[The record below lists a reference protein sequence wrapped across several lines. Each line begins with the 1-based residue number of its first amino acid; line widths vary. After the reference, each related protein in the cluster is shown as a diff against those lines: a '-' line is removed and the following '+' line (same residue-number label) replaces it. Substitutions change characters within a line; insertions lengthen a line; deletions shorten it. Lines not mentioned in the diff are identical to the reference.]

1 MNRTIILLLLA
12 LVISPSAFAQQ
23 TTTMPDTSK
32 KPVAEVRTT
41 FYVEPGTYGTKRE
54 SDPPNY
60 VRKFSDLGFKGTEKL
75 SWLDVGLDHRL
86 RGEYRKNDIR
96 RAESINSDLPLLI
109 RTRAFI
115 GIRGLI
121 DPLRFGVELE
131 DAQRN
136 NSNYAWDN
144 RDVNQHEIIQAYGEL
159 YFKNALGKDK
169 LGNNRPLSIRGGR
182 MWLEMLDRRLIAN
195 NQWRNT
201 TNNFTGV
208 KVSLGADKNDFALDL
223 LALQPMT
230 RLLTDFDT
238 INTDVWFYGAV
249 GHWRKWSK
257 VITIEPY
264 YLALHQTAS
273 AANTNRD
280 RDIHGVGLR
289 LYGWAGTSGFNGELT
304 GMYQTGTDNKE
315 TLSAHMFTAE
325 VGYTFKSSKL
335 KPRIS
340 LFYGQ
345 VSGDSDPNDNVS
357 NRFERYYG
365 FARPWNADDY
375 IIPENVMN
383 PKLKFEIEPAK
394 NLRFDMGYSFFW
406 LQSGTDRF
414 NNLLAQSS
422 FNRDKKGA
430 SGSFL
435 GHGFDAR
442 ILYNPISFLNLTFGY
457 SHFTTGE
464 FVQTRQEAA
473 NGNYAMGSDFAY
485 LELSINFF
493 EYVKFV
499 NGLRAKKK

>member
-1 MNRTIILLLLA
+1 MNKTITSFILA
-12 LVISPSAFAQQ
+12 LVISLSAFAQQ
-23 TTTMPDTSK
+23 TATMPDTTK
-32 KPVAEVRTT
+32 KPLPEVRTT

-54 SDPPNY
+54 SDPPSY
-60 VRKFSDLGFKGTEKL
+60 VRKFSDLGFKGAEKL
-75 SWLDVGLDHRL
+75 NWLDVGLDHRL

-96 RAESINSDLPLLI
+96 RPESLNNDLPLLI

-115 GIRGLI
+115 GIRGLM
-121 DPLRFGVELE
+121 DPFRFGVELE

-144 RDVNQHEIIQAYGEL
+144 RDVNKNDFIQAYGEL

-169 LGNNRPLSIRGGR
+169 LGNSRPLSIRGGR
-182 MWLEMLDRRLIAN
+182 MWFEMLDRRLIAN
-195 NQWRNT
+195 NLWRNT

-273 AANTNRD
+273 AANTSRN

-289 LYGWAGTSGFNGELT
+289 LYGWAGKSGFNWELT

-315 TLSAHMFTAE
+315 TVSAHMFTAE
-325 VGYTFKSSKL
+325 VGYTFKSATL

-357 NRFERYYG
+357 NRFERYFG
-365 FARPWNADDY
+365 FARPWSADDY

-383 PKLKFEIEPAK
+383 PKFKFEMEPAR

-414 NNLLAQSS
+414 NNLLAQTS
-422 FNRDKKGA
+422 FNRDKKGE

-435 GHGFDAR
+435 GHGFDTR
-442 ILYNPISFLNLTFGY
+442 ILYNPVSFLNLTFGY

-473 NGNYAMGSDFAY
+473 NGNHAMDSDFAY
-485 LELSINFF
+485 LELNINFF
-493 EYVKFV
+493 ECVKFV